1 MTTPPPAERAPP
13 LAGLGAR
20 LAAKL
25 IDSTVT
31 AIIAFVA
38 FVAFVLLSMSATGFS
53 FVSHSE
59 SEPLNN
65 DEAYGLAWPYA
76 SVLLYEAA
84 MIATTAWRGKTPGKK
99 LLGIQVIAHSGSG
112 TPSAL
117 RAIIRWALPLAAAA
131 PLVAAFIL
139 DIPELANNERAAALS
154 GRVWWIWVAV
164 GWWLLVHAS
173 TLWDSQRR
181 GWHDTAAGTIVIRA
195 PRQPRR
201 PGPRPVDG
209 VQRRR
214 DMPSE

>member
-1 MTTPPPAERAPP
+1 MTTPPPAERAPQ
-13 LAGLGAR
+13 LAGFGTR

-25 IDSTVT
+25 IDLTVT

-38 FVAFVLLSMSATGFS
+38 LVFFSIATLDLFEARVYTAAEAYPLASPFLGVLLFEAT
-53 FVSHSE
+53 
-59 SEPLNN
+59 
-65 DEAYGLAWPYA
+65 
-76 SVLLYEAA
+76 
-84 MIATTAWRGKTPGKK
+84 MIAMTARKGTTLGKK
-99 LLGIQVIAHSGSG
+99 SLNIQVIVHSGSG

-139 DIPELANNERAAALS
+139 NIPELANNERAAALS

-181 GWHDTAAGTIVIRA
+181 GWHDTAAGTIVIKA
-195 PRQPRR
+195 PPHRPAQGRDGLRERLRR
-201 PGPRPVDG
+201 LGL
-209 VQRRR
+209 
-214 DMPSE
+214 